1 MALAKDL
8 QIYKD
13 AYELVD
19 KLMKFSE
26 NFPRKYRFTLGEKL
40 IKVALE
46 LFEYIQLAN
55 MSIENR
61 QRNMLG
67 FTIKFELLKTL
78 LRLCF
83 DRKLFSEKQA
93 ADICRLTTIIG
104 KQATAWGRS
113 GKGSPYRTG
122 K

>member
-13 AYELVD
+13 TFELVD
-19 KLMKFSE
+19 KLTKYKM
-26 NFPRKYRFTLGEKL
+26 NFPRMHRYDLGEKMTS
-40 IKVALE
+40 VALE

-55 MSIENR
+55 MYPDNR
-61 QRNMLG
+61 HHYMMG
-67 FTIKFELLKTL
+67 FRVKFELLKTV

-83 DRKLFSEKQA
+83 VRKMFSDKQA

-104 KQATAWGRS
+104 RQATAWGNS
-113 GKGSPYRTG
+113 KKG
-122 K
+122 